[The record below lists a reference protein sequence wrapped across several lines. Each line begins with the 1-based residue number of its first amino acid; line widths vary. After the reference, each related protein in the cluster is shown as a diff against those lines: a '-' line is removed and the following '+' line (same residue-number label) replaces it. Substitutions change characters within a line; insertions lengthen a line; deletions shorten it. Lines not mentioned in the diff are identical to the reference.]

1 MALGFPRP
9 IEPDDERL
17 QGHETVY
24 SASRGGHY
32 PVEERPVPGAPL
44 EGPREN

>member
-1 MALGFPRP
+1 MLGFPKP

-24 SASRGGHY
+24 QASRGGHF
-32 PVEERPVPGAPL
+32 PQAEKPVPGTPKK
-44 EGPREN
+44 ED